1 MVVEFPELLVL
12 TVCRAE
18 RIYGRRNGLST
29 KSLVDGLESELQYL
43 NLIASG

>member
-1 MVVEFPELLVL
+1 MVVEFSELLVL
-12 TVCRAE
+12 TVCGAE

-43 NLIASG
+43 SLIAYG